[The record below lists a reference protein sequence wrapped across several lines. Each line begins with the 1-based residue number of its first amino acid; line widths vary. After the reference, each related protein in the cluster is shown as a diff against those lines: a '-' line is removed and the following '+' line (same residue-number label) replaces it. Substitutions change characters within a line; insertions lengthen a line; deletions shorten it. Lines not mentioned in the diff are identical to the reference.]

1 MRQSAAAWKA
11 LDLFFFLINFGYDQ
25 NLSKIL
31 LGGEKRRIYADRA
44 VSGIIGILAAVAL
57 PKYELAVEKSR
68 ASKAVAAA
76 RAIKDAEEVYYM
88 ANGVYTNDLTQ
99 LDVTVPIPDG
109 FHGSINLDQS
119 YVLLTRDQNGFAY
132 QILFAFDGRKTFAG
146 GQNLTG
152 VHYCL
157 ASISS
162 EKGIRLC
169 AGYGPLLYEDSSFK
183 RYRIN

>member
-1 MRQSAAAWKA
+1 M
-11 LDLFFFLINFGYDQ
+11 
-25 NLSKIL
+25 SKIYQKPHPAGKNAGFTLIEL
-31 LGGEKRRIYADRA
+31 L
-44 VSGIIGILAAVAL
+44 VVVLIIGILAAVAL

-68 ASKAVAAA
+68 ASKALAAA

>member
-1 MRQSAAAWKA
+1 MPRPGRP
-11 LDLFFFLINFGYDQ
+11 LICFFFLINFGYDQ
-25 NLSKIL
+25 NLSKTHPAGKNAGFTLIEL
-31 LGGEKRRIYADRA
+31 L
-44 VSGIIGILAAVAL
+44 VVVLIIGILAAVAL